1 MPIRIVATS
10 PTRKR
15 QGRRGQ
21 FGGAKKYVPD
31 VAKSAQHPHS
41 KLKTQK
47 ELKKITDSAEYKKGD
62 YKKQT
67 EMLGGKTWTAQ
78 EMQTKIKNRPKPKKI
93 KIESNMES
101 RSKNW
106 PFAKGGRIGLR
117 TGSRGPSAGQRIKA
131 RKSREREW
139 WTSRGGPEGTK
150 GDTTG
155 HHIPSLDKKLREKR
169 PHSSPEGRDI
179 DVKAA
184 FAKADKDRKR
194 RVLPKPPRGWN
205 RPARLTTGEKLRAK
219 HGLGSLVRK
228 VITKIKPKPKPKPGA
243 VKDVNVD
250 KLLKNLGD
258 EIKAAPLPPQ
268 LKKSL
273 DKLKKAYPHKKA
285 RGGRIGLQHG
295 SRPRPSGPHTWVR
308 SGGAVLKG
316 KKVGIQIK

>member
-106 PFAKGGRIGLR
+106 PFAKGGRTGKTLTKTFKMPKRKFPKNLR
-117 TGSRGPSAGQRIKA
+117 KRLIDTLAG
-131 RKSREREW
+131 
-139 WTSRGGPEGTK
+139 GVK
-150 GDTTG
+150 G
-155 HHIPSLDKKLREKR
+155 K
-169 PHSSPEGRDI
+169 PHSSPEGQ
-179 DVKAA
+179 AA
-184 FAKADKDRKR
+184 SAGRTIKR
-194 RVLPKPPRGWN
+194 IAESR
-205 RPARLTTGEKLRAK
+205 AEK
-219 HGLGSLVRK
+219 S
-228 VITKIKPKPKPKPGA
+228 
-243 VKDVNVD
+243 
-250 KLLKNLGD
+250 
-258 EIKAAPLPPQ
+258 APLR
-268 LKKSL
+268 K
-273 DKLKKAYPHKKA
+273 DTH
-285 RGGRIGLQHG
+285 RIGLQHG